1 MRVPVNERVKDV
13 PASALRAMF
22 AGIGSLLSVTDRI
35 RPKHAAPEAAAEPET
50 PAPAAEA
57 TAAAEA
63 PAEPEVVAEPEASV
77 GPEVVA
83 EPEASVGPEVV
94 AEPEASVGPEVVAEP
109 EASVGPEVV
118 AEPEASVG
126 PEVVAEP
133 QASVGPEV
141 VEPQASVGPEA
152 EPAALPIANY
162 DELSIASLRARL
174 RNLSLEQLAELV
186 SYEKAHA
193 AREDVVAMFERRIAK
208 VQSEA

>member
-35 RPKHAAPEAAAEPET
+35 RPKHAAPEAAAEPEA

-57 TAAAEA
+57 TAPAEA
-63 PAEPEVVAEPEASV
+63 PAEPEASVGPETVAEPEASVGPAVAEPQASV

-83 EPEASVGPEVV
+83 EPEASVGPEAV
-94 AEPEASVGPEVVAEP
+94 A
-109 EASVGPEVV
+109 
-118 AEPEASVG
+118 
-126 PEVVAEP
+126 
-133 QASVGPEV
+133 
-141 VEPQASVGPEA
+141 EPQASVGPEA

-193 AREDVVAMFERRIAK
+193 ARADVVAMFERRIAK
-208 VQSEA
+208 VESEA

>member
-63 PAEPEVVAEPEASV
+63 PAEPEAVAEPE
-77 GPEVVA
+77 
-83 EPEASVGPEVV
+83 
-94 AEPEASVGPEVVAEP
+94 
-109 EASVGPEVV
+109 
-118 AEPEASVG
+118 
-126 PEVVAEP
+126 
-133 QASVGPEV
+133 ASVGPEV

>member
-63 PAEPEVVAEPEASV
+63 PAEPEAVAEPEASV

-109 EASVGPEVV
+109 E
-118 AEPEASVG
+118 
-126 PEVVAEP
+126 
-133 QASVGPEV
+133 ASVGPEV